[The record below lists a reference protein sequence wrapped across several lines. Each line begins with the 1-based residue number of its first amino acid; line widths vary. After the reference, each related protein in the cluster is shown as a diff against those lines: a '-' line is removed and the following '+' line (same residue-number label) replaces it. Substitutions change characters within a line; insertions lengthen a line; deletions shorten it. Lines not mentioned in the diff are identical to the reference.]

1 MKELI
6 NKIKSIKEKKVAKN
20 TMWILAERITQ
31 MIISLVVGVI
41 SARYLGP
48 SNYGILN
55 YGASLVTLF
64 TAICKLGLENVIIKD
79 YVDKRNENGKILGTA
94 MVMRLFSSLLS
105 VIAIVIIVCIL
116 KPNDSTILVV
126 TILQSIALLFQAY
139 ELIDYWFQ
147 SNLNSKYV
155 SIAKTIAYII
165 VAVYKVSLLILKKP
179 VEWFAFSTSLDY
191 IIIMLIILWM
201 YKKNKGQKLEFSL
214 ETAKSLIYRS
224 YHFIFSGLLVTL
236 YMQMD
241 KVMIGSYRS
250 DGEVGLYS
258 AATTICSMWGFIPEA
273 IINSV
278 RPTLYEAKKVS
289 EDAYIKRQKILYAI
303 VFWISVIFAIGI
315 TVFSD
320 LIINI
325 LYGKDYLQA
334 KPALLI
340 SAWYPTF
347 AYLGSARGPWIVIN
361 NKNKYSKK
369 YIFWGAVINLILN
382 AILIPKT
389 GITGAAIATLISQI
403 AVALI
408 APLIYKETR
417 ITVKHMVEAICFKG
431 IK

>member
-31 MIISLVVGVI
+31 MIISLIVGVI

-105 VIAIVIIVCIL
+105 VIAIIIIVCIL
-116 KPNDSTILVV
+116 KPNDSTILIV
-126 TILQSIALLFQAY
+126 TILQAIALLFQAY

-155 SIAKTIAYII
+155 SIAKTIAYIS
-165 VAVYKVSLLILKKP
+165 VAVYKVLLLILKKP

-191 IIIMLIILWM
+191 IIIMLIIFLM
-201 YKKNKGQKLEFSL
+201 YKKNKGQKLEFSF

-241 KVMIGSYRS
+241 KVMIGSYRA

-273 IINSV
+273 IINSI
-278 RPTLYEAKKVS
+278 RPTLYESKKVS

-315 TVFSD
+315 TIFSD

-347 AYLGSARGPWIVIN
+347 AYLGTARGPWIVIN

-403 AVALI
+403 VVALI
-408 APLIYKETR
+408 APLLYKETR
-417 ITVKHMVEAICFKG
+417 ITVKHMLEAICFKG